1 MKSVRSL
8 QMSLSARLFFSW
20 EVRVNCNFI
29 FFILVTSFFYY
40 PTPFEFL
47 LLLID
52 HVQVH
57 VMDLTKL
64 PGLHPSPHS
73 THAHS
78 PFWLILQF
86 FYLEATRAIYLRS
99 KTLSVTSLTYWNIQ
113 WHAND
118 FFHHASHVR
127 TPSCNRSPLLG
138 ACNYPIFLSRR
149 FHRPIYF

>member
-64 PGLHPSPHS
+64 PGLHP
-73 THAHS
+73 
-78 PFWLILQF
+78 L
-86 FYLEATRAIYLRS
+86 
-99 KTLSVTSLTYWNIQ
+99 
-113 WHAND
+113 
-118 FFHHASHVR
+118 
-127 TPSCNRSPLLG
+127 SPLHTRTQKPEGHTPRGESLLWAIQVVWPPRVGFSAILVTNRVSILVINDQSQG
-138 ACNYPIFLSRR
+138 AQGDLKLFTFIHLFNFWYQNLKFCIQNSLF
-149 FHRPIYF
+149 

>member
-1 MKSVRSL
+1 MKSVCSL

-20 EVRVNCNFI
+20 EVRV

-64 PGLHPSPHS
+64 PGLHP
-73 THAHS
+73 
-78 PFWLILQF
+78 L
-86 FYLEATRAIYLRS
+86 
-99 KTLSVTSLTYWNIQ
+99 
-113 WHAND
+113 
-118 FFHHASHVR
+118 
-127 TPSCNRSPLLG
+127 SPLHTRTQKSEGHTPRGESLLWAIQVVWPQRVGFSAILVTNRVSILDINDQSQG
-138 ACNYPIFLSRR
+138 AQGDLKLLTFIHLFNFWYQNLKFCIQNSLF
-149 FHRPIYF
+149 

>member
-8 QMSLSARLFFSW
+8 QMPLSARLFFSW
-20 EVRVNCNFI
+20 EVRV

-64 PGLHPSPHS
+64 PGLHP
-73 THAHS
+73 
-78 PFWLILQF
+78 L
-86 FYLEATRAIYLRS
+86 
-99 KTLSVTSLTYWNIQ
+99 
-113 WHAND
+113 
-118 FFHHASHVR
+118 
-127 TPSCNRSPLLG
+127 SPLHTRTQKPEGHTPRGESLLWAIQVVWPQRIGFSAILVTNRVSILVINDQSQG
-138 ACNYPIFLSRR
+138 AQGDLKLFTFIHLFNFWYQNLKFCIQNSLF
-149 FHRPIYF
+149 